1 MENWQQIHNK
11 RALSHNKRV
20 KSIREA
26 RLPKSCVTA
35 IDEAISAM
43 SSVRQALVEGIAHGF
58 NGLSMEEAIE
68 LSKALE
74 GLNREFSYRE
84 AIKKPKE
91 DK

>member
-58 NGLSMEEAIE
+58 NGLSMEEAIG

>member
-1 MENWQQIHNK
+1 MENWKQVQNEY
-11 RALSHNKRV
+11 ALIHNKRV

-43 SSVRQALVEGIAHGF
+43 SSVRKTLVEGIVQGF
-58 NGLSMEEAIE
+58 NGLSLEEVIE
-68 LSKALE
+68 LSRTLE
-74 GLNREFSYRE
+74 GLNREFNYRE
-84 AIKKPKE
+84 VITKPKE

>member
-1 MENWQQIHNK
+1 MENWQQIHNEH
-11 RALSHNKRV
+11 ALSHNKRV

-43 SSVRQALVEGIAHGF
+43 SSVRQALIEGIAHGF

-68 LSKALE
+68 LSRALE
-74 GLNREFSYRE
+74 GLNREFNYRE
-84 AIKKPKE
+84 VIKKPKE
-91 DK
+91 NK

>member
-1 MENWQQIHNK
+1 MENWKKIQNEY
-11 RALSHNKRV
+11 ALSHNKRV

-74 GLNREFSYRE
+74 GLNREFTYRE

>member
-1 MENWQQIHNK
+1 MENWKQIQNEY
-11 RALSHNKRV
+11 ALSHNKRV

-35 IDEAISAM
+35 IDEAMSAM
-43 SSVRQALVEGIAHGF
+43 SSIRQTIVEGITHGF
-58 NGLSMEEAIE
+58 NALSMEEVIE

-74 GLNREFSYRE
+74 GLNREFNYRE
-84 AIKKPKE
+84 VIKKPKE

>member
-1 MENWQQIHNK
+1 MENWKQVQNEY
-11 RALSHNKRV
+11 ALIHNKRV
-20 KSIREA
+20 KSIREQ

-43 SSVRQALVEGIAHGF
+43 SNVRQTMVEGVAHGF
-58 NGLSMEEAIE
+58 NALSMEEMIE

-74 GLNREFSYRE
+74 GLTREFNYRE
-84 AIKKPKE
+84 VIKKPKE

>member
-1 MENWQQIHNK
+1 MENWQQVHNE

-20 KSIREA
+20 KSIREQ

-35 IDEAISAM
+35 IDEAMSAM
-43 SSVRQALVEGIAHGF
+43 SSIRPTIVEGIAHGF
-58 NGLSMEEAIE
+58 TARSMEAIIE

-74 GLNREFSYRE
+74 GLNREFTYRE

>member
-1 MENWQQIHNK
+1 MENWKQIHNDH
-11 RALSHNKRV
+11 ALSHNKRV

-43 SSVRQALVEGIAHGF
+43 SSIRQAMVEGIATGF
-58 NGLSMEEAIE
+58 NGLGIEEVIE
-68 LSKALE
+68 LSRTLE
-74 GLNREFSYRE
+74 GLNREFNYRE
-84 AIKKPKE
+84 LIKKSKE